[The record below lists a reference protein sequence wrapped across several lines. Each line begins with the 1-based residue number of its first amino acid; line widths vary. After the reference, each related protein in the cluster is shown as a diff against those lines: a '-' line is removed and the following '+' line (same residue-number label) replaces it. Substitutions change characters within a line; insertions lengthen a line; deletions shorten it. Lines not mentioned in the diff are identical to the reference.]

1 MKQEDFIEI
10 GVIGKPHGVK
20 GAFFLVGRSHELG
33 FKLKGSEVRA
43 GLNFRSSSSFRVES
57 FYSSQGRPVVGL
69 VECTDRAKAESLR
82 GGSLWVSRELVP
94 LDEESEYFWQDLL
107 QKIVVTPQGNALGEI
122 KAVDNFGATD
132 IISIESSQGLLD
144 IPFVKQYFDMSFD
157 SSSSEI
163 RLIVDPDLFSDCWE
177 KPT

>member
-1 MKQEDFIEI
+1 ML
-10 GVIGKPHGVK
+10 GKYLFNDTL
-20 GAFFLVGRSHELG
+20 AISD
-33 FKLKGSEVRA
+33 S
-43 GLNFRSSSSFRVES
+43 
-57 FYSSQGRPVVGL
+57 
-69 VECTDRAKAESLR
+69 
-82 GGSLWVSRELVP
+82 
-94 LDEESEYFWQDLL
+94 
-107 QKIVVTPQGNALGEI
+107 KIEI